1 MDKDKIFANDVTN
14 RGFISKPC
22 KLNLKNSIKKCTED
36 INSHVSKGWPIDT

>member
-22 KLNLKNSIKKCTED
+22 KLNLKTQLKNAQKT
-36 INSHVSKGWPIDT
+36 